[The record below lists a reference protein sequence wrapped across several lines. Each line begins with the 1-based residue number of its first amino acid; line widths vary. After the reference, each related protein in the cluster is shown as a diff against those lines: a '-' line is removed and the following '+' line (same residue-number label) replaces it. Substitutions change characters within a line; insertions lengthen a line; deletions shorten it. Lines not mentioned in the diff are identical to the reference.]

1 MDQNG
6 LRIVIRTRDGG
17 ASIGIE
23 KEGAD
28 PSINAVEGT
37 LEEVLARVPHL
48 VTVAQDTWAESPR
61 HPKHEGQPPSSPSPA
76 PSPARAAGRTPTP
89 RPPEAEQQQ
98 LL

>member
-6 LRIVIRTRDGG
+6 LRIVIRTREGG

-28 PSINAVEGT
+28 PSINVVEGT

-48 VTVAQDTWAESPR
+48 ATVAQDTWAESPR
-61 HPKHEGQPPSSPSPA
+61 NPKHEGQPPAPA